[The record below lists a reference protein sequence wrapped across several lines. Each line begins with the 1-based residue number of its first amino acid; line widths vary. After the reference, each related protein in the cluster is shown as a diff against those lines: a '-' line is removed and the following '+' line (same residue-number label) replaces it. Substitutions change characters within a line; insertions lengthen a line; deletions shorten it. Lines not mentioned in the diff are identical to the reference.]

1 VTRSQFALA
10 ARADEKWVE
19 NTARTLGHRLR
30 YSVDEARWLGL
41 VHVLTRDLGMSIQRA
56 STIATAALQLDPAT
70 RALRLRLSERGEAS
84 VALDLARYHSAFAA
98 ALSAALNLG
107 GPRRAGR
114 PTHPDRRDD
123 PVAVATEHGIDMSLV
138 RSGLRRTRAE
148 RLRQLDANAAF
159 LRSVRRAMPS
169 GRQGDVG

>member
-1 VTRSQFALA
+1 MTRSQFALA

-19 NTARTLGHRLR
+19 NTAHTLGRRLR

-56 STIATAALQLDPAT
+56 STLATAALQLDPAT
-70 RALRLRLSERGEAS
+70 RALRLRLSEHGEAS

-114 PTHPDRRDD
+114 PAHPHRSD
-123 PVAVATEHGIDMSLV
+123 PIGTAAEHGIDISLL
-138 RSGLRRTRAE
+138 RSSLGRTHAE
-148 RLRQLDANAAF
+148 RLTRLDANAAS
-159 LRSVRRAMPS
+159 LRSIRRAMPTTHRDTI
-169 GRQGDVG
+169 G